1 LIESDSLDGTKCVN
15 VLNGTG
21 VAREGLLLELPDPP
35 PPPLEELEREVP
47 LSDVVALDEVPV
59 DVLVLEST
67 VELVPAVEAVESAE
81 LEFTLEIA
89 GVELVL
95 PEDRAQVE
103 AVAGETP
110 FVVDGVSR
118 ELLERFEPAPAPDD
132 EPPVLDAVAA
142 TVPDVVVCT

>member
-1 LIESDSLDGTKCVN
+1 M
-15 VLNGTG
+15 
-21 VAREGLLLELPDPP
+21 
-35 PPPLEELEREVP
+35 
-47 LSDVVALDEVPV
+47 
-59 DVLVLEST
+59 
-67 VELVPAVEAVESAE
+67 VPAVEAVESAE

-95 PEDRAQVE
+95 PEDRAEVE